1 MSRERDFLDLAR
13 VNLRLAARAVKLA
26 HEENPDRGSLSDIER
41 LCGLHIAADNAT
53 LSEFRHRVSR
63 RVDYGQNVVE
73 VYLEGMS

>member
-41 LCGLHIAADNAT
+41 DIMRSRDSCSYLIEIIG
-53 LSEFRHRVSR
+53 SERTS
-63 RVDYGQNVVE
+63 
-73 VYLEGMS
+73 